1 MEIGSIKIIL
11 MEDVISQLLF
21 ADHMGQSRG
30 RSAPTRKRKN
40 GSASTQHPNRL
51 KMSNARTYGIGA
63 VCLLA
68 VLLASCKTCIP
79 IVEVRDSVRVEQR
92 LDSVYIYQH
101 DSIFRDRWRN
111 GDTVFVVQEKYKTL
125 YKDKIVEVHDT
136 IRTEQ
141 NIVQERKVVPSFYK
155 GCTIALW
162 VLVVLAVLGIA
173 VRVLIKVYLKR

>member
-1 MEIGSIKIIL
+1 
-11 MEDVISQLLF
+11 
-21 ADHMGQSRG
+21 
-30 RSAPTRKRKN
+30 
-40 GSASTQHPNRL
+40 
-51 KMSNARTYGIGA
+51 MSNARAYGIGA

-111 GDTVFVVQEKYKTL
+111 GDTIFVQVEKWAVR
-125 YKDKIVEVHDT
+125 YKDKIVQVHDT
-136 IRTEQ
+136 ISTNEVK
-141 NIVQERKVVPSFYK
+141 VQQVEVVPKFYK
-155 GCTIALW
+155 NCTIALW

-173 VRVLIKVYLKR
+173 ARIVIKIYLKR